1 MGIRTLAALG
11 LAAAAGTLLLGLAP
25 SARASGPAAAAPWY
39 LDPYGGET
47 AQMGSVYGG
56 QPGIVMARSPRPLLY
71 LDWRLLHGQ
80 AVGPV
85 AGPTLTRPCCDA
97 PWLPNSPPA
106 GAQVWQAARLTVK
119 DAPERPPFIET
130 ARPGPN
136 FTSRE
141 NCFPEAFET
150 AAATLNDR
158 MNREGGATPAVRA
171 WLATQ
176 DAVFDACARAD
187 AVLPPPVPAAPAWL
201 KADRAYQEA
210 AFALYMDRD
219 LEAADRFAA
228 IGRDKAS
235 PWRRMGPYLQA
246 RALLRE
252 ARSRPSPDAWARA
265 EAAIAAL
272 ARLPADAYGRGRAE
286 DLRHVLLFRAHPD
299 RLGAEI
305 ATALAAHDP
314 PPHTD
319 VLFRD
324 LSDLFDAGLA
334 PSDALD
340 WMTTLRARH
349 TAAETEAQTT
359 ADGQMY
365 GPDGTADLKGR
376 ARAGRL
382 RLQTADAARRRALD
396 HARQRWTDSHDPAW
410 LLAALSLAVPG
421 DPEAQT
427 LIAAGSALA
436 ETDPAWLT
444 VQLHLVRLALAADT
458 GAQTEGETRNRL
470 RARLDALI
478 ARPDLRVA
486 DRNLFR
492 AQRLQLARDLPEL
505 VQLALRQRICGNP
518 VVDLTT
524 GAGASVPPQVTCLRD
539 NWPLSTTQY
548 GGVFDQE
555 GQTGTRGLGEDARA
569 VIDRMPLAQ
578 RLRLA
583 EDKGLPELIRRDIA
597 LTNYARAVALQAQPA
612 IDRTARQL
620 VSLLP
625 VMADDF
631 LKVAATPPGPD
642 KRFAAFVVLAKIPGL
657 RMDLV
662 AYTRPEKTVAEFQGA
677 WMDWVIRPAAAAQPD
692 AAPPPLAAYQQAG
705 EVEED
710 AGDPATD
717 LVCLGACSPAPSP
730 LRLPGFVAAAQ
741 GEAKGERA
749 VFAQAPDAI
758 YGRGETN
765 PARTLPPGA
774 VAVWDEMLDYVSA
787 HRQDPRAAETL
798 YWLVHVGHFGGSHN
812 HSGRRAFRLLKT
824 RYPQSD
830 WAVRTR
836 YYFD

>member
-1 MGIRTLAALG
+1 MA
-11 LAAAAGTLLLGLAP
+11 
-25 SARASGPAAAAPWY
+25 
-39 LDPYGGET
+39 
-47 AQMGSVYGG
+47 SVYAG
-56 QPGIVMARSPRPLLY
+56 QPGIVMARAPRPLLY

-80 AVGPV
+80 GVGPV
-85 AGPTLTRPCCDA
+85 AGPTLIRPCCDT
-97 PWLPNSPPA
+97 PWRPDSPPA

-119 DAPERPPFIET
+119 DAPERPPYIET
-130 ARPGPN
+130 ARPGPD

-158 MNREGGATPAVRA
+158 MKREGGATPAVRA

-187 AVLPPPVPAAPAWL
+187 AVLPPPFSPAPAWL

-210 AFALYMDRD
+210 AFALYSDRD

-228 IGRDKAS
+228 IGRDRAS
-235 PWRRMGPYLQA
+235 PWRRMGPYLQV

-252 ARSRPSPDAWARA
+252 ALSRPTPEAWTRA
-265 EAAIAAL
+265 ETALAGL
-272 ARLPADAYGRGRAE
+272 ARLPADAFGRGTAE

-299 RLGAEI
+299 RLAAEI
-305 ATALAAHDP
+305 TTALAAHDP
-314 PPHTD
+314 PPRTD

-334 PSDALD
+334 ASDALD
-340 WMTTLRARH
+340 WIATLRARR
-349 TAAETEAQTT
+349 TAAETEAQSA
-359 ADGQMY
+359 ADSQMY
-365 GPDGTADLKGR
+365 GPDGTANLTGR
-376 ARAGRL
+376 AKAAQL
-382 RLQTADAARRRALD
+382 RVQTADTARRRALD
-396 HARQRWTDSHDPAW
+396 HARQRWTEGRDPAW
-410 LLAALSLAVPG
+410 LLAALSLAVPK
-421 DPEAQT
+421 DPESAD
-427 LIAAGSALA
+427 LITAGSALPD
-436 ETDPAWLT
+436 TDPAGLT

-470 RARLDALI
+470 RARLDALL
-478 ARPDLRVA
+478 ARPELRVA

-505 VQLALRQRICGNP
+505 VQLALRRRICAEP
-518 VVDLTT
+518 QVDLTPPT
-524 GAGASVPPQVTCLRD
+524 GTASGAQTVPQVSCVRD
-539 NWPLSTTQY
+539 GWSLSTVQY
-548 GGVFDQE
+548 GGVFDGE
-555 GQTGTRGLGEDARA
+555 GQTGTTGLGEDARA

-583 EDKGLPELIRRDIA
+583 EDKTLPERIRLDIA
-597 LTNYARAVALQAQPA
+597 LTNYARAVALQVTPA

-631 LKVAATPPGPD
+631 LKVAATPPEVNAGAD
-642 KRFAAFVVLAKIPGL
+642 KRFAEFFVLSKIPGL

-662 AYTRPEKTVAEFQGA
+662 AYTRPEKTVADFQGT
-677 WMDWVIRPAAAAQPD
+677 WTDWVIRSAPGANKGPVSPAARPPAAGPPSARPPAALPAAAP
-692 AAPPPLAAYQQAG
+692 AAALPPPLATYQQAG
-705 EVEED
+705 TVDED
-710 AGDPATD
+710 APDAATD
-717 LVCLGACSPAPSP
+717 LVCLGTCGRAPSP
-730 LRLPGFVAAAQ
+730 LRLPGFVAAA
-741 GEAKGERA
+741 EAQARSERMIYT
-749 VFAQAPDAI
+749 QAPDAI

-765 PARTLPPGA
+765 PAQTLPPGA

-787 HRQDPRAAETL
+787 HREDPRAAEAL

-830 WAVRTR
+830 WAVRTK